1 MEILLAIACFAL
13 VGQALYIRKLAA
25 RLNGQ
30 RAIAD
35 AMQDRA
41 DDYEQRYI
49 DTLRTLGD
57 VRHELETRGEI

>member
-35 AMQDRA
+35 AMQARA
-41 DDYEQRYI
+41 DEYEQRLI
-49 DTLRTLGD
+49 EERTK
-57 VRHELETRGEI
+57 